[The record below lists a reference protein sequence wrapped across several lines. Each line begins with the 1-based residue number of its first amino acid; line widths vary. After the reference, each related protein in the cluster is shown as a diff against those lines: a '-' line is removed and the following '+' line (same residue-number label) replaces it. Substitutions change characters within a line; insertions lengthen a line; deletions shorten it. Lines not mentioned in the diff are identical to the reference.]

1 MVSFLKVSKRQVANK
16 TSTFKLLSPNYDNH
30 IFPVESF
37 QNVTNMFII
46 FITNS
51 TISQYIIEFIFGG

>member
-16 TSTFKLLSPNYDNH
+16 TSTFKLLSTKHDNH
-30 IFPVESF
+30 IVPVERF

-51 TISQYIIEFIFGG
+51 TISQCIIEFIFGG